1 MDYSSHLRRSFVCG
15 RALGSLAGNVDAGEG
30 LVQACAAAHFSP
42 GGISLRIPVKR
53 GFLTAAERIWNDPK
67 NIARAARGT

>member
-30 LVQACAAAHFSP
+30 LVQARVTPHFSAYFLL
-42 GGISLRIPVKR
+42 GEYGRYSRT
-53 GFLTAAERIWNDPK
+53 GFAGVERIGNDPK
-67 NIARAARGT
+67 NRRWQT